1 VSEGFEKALGEVTRR
16 LQDEFGDRLLGLLL
30 AGSYAYGEPMAT
42 SDIDLYVVIDEP
54 WRQRRNLVVGGM
66 PVELFINPPQKLS
79 NEIVEAGST
88 TEMFAR
94 GRAVYDPRGVIARL
108 QAEAVSVADQPRAI
122 PHGDDL
128 ERLRYMVT
136 DTTQDAYDL
145 LVAGDAGFEIALFD
159 AMRWVLEAYY
169 RLTGRRMP
177 KLKYVVRDLRGREPA
192 LADVVSRIFDTR
204 SPREERWGQLD
215 ALAREVLDPVG
226 GPVVESATTPQ
237 RVAPEPVVTHI
248 EGVELPPEDIVVRP
262 VPTFSF
268 VAKGLYLVGGIGLF
282 VVALGLMKSG
292 AAALAPSLEG
302 SIFTDNALSTLGL
315 GWLGACI
322 VLSGSP
328 VAVSALTLFDGGS
341 IDRIQSFTMLT
352 GSRLGA
358 AFVVLVV
365 GTLYALRHRHGSGR
379 RAPISIGILSLLM
392 TFLLYLPAAAVGYV
406 LLDRGALD
414 GLGIGTSPS
423 ISSVTDVLFGWAV
436 DASRAVLPDL
446 MLFPLGLA
454 VLIGGFWLIDKVM
467 PALSEEQMEHRPHA
481 WYARKWPMFFL
492 GCGVCLL
499 TLSVSVALT
508 VLVPLVAK
516 GYLRRANTLPYIA
529 GANITTLADT
539 LVAAV
544 LLGNQDAVRVVV
556 AVTLAVSVLTVV
568 FLAAFYPLLRRVCL
582 GFAARV
588 LVSPARLAAFVV
600 VLFAAPLT
608 LIAL

>member
-1 VSEGFEKALGEVTRR
+1 MSDGYEQALAVVTQR
-16 LQDEFGDRLLGLLL
+16 LRDEFGDRLLGVLL

-42 SDIDLYVVIDEP
+42 SDLDLYVVVDEP
-54 WRQRRNLVVGGM
+54 WRQRRNLVVEGV
-66 PVELFINPPQKLS
+66 PVELFINPPHKLS

-88 TEMFAR
+88 TDMFAR
-94 GRAVYDPRGVIARL
+94 GRSVYDPRGVVAGM
-108 QAEAVSVADQPRAI
+108 QAEARSVAEQPRAI
-122 PHGDDL
+122 PYGDDL

-136 DTTQDAYDL
+136 DTTRDAYDL
-145 LVAGDAGFEIALFD
+145 LAAGDDGFELAMFD

-169 RLTGRRMP
+169 GLTGRRMP
-177 KLKYVVRDLRGREPA
+177 KLKYVVRDLSGREPG
-192 LADVVSRIFDTR
+192 LADAVQRIFDTG
-204 SPREERWGQLD
+204 SPREQRWEQLN
-215 ALAREVLDPVG
+215 ALAHEVLDPVG
-226 GPVVESATTPQ
+226 GPVVESSTTRQ
-237 RVAPEPVVTHI
+237 RVDPEPVVAHI
-248 EGVELPPEDIVVRP
+248 EGIELPAEDIVVRP
-262 VPTFSF
+262 VERFSL
-268 VAKGLYLVGGIGLF
+268 VAKALYLVGGIGLF
-282 VVALGLMKSG
+282 VVALGLMKTG
-292 AAALAPSLEG
+292 AAALGPTLEG
-302 SIFTDNALSTLGL
+302 SVFTDNALSTLGL

-341 IDRIQSFTMLT
+341 IDRIESFTMLT

-392 TFLLYLPAAAVGYV
+392 TFVLYIPAAAVGYA
-406 LLDRGALD
+406 LLEGGTLD
-414 GLGIGTSPS
+414 GFHIGTSPS
-423 ISSVTDVLFGWAV
+423 ITSVTDVLFGWAV
-436 DASRAVLPDL
+436 DIARAGLPDL
-446 MLFPLGLA
+446 MLFPLGLG
-454 VLIGGFWLIDKVM
+454 VLIAGFWLIDKVM
-467 PALSEEQMEHRPHA
+467 PALSEDQMEHRPHA
-481 WYARKWPMFFL
+481 WYARKWPMFWL

-539 LVAAV
+539 LVAAI

-556 AVTLAVSVLTVV
+556 AVTLALSVLT
-568 FLAAFYPLLRRVCL
+568 LAVLAFVYPLLRRVCL
-582 GFAARV
+582 GVAARV
-588 LVSPARLAAFVV
+588 LVSPVRLAAFVV